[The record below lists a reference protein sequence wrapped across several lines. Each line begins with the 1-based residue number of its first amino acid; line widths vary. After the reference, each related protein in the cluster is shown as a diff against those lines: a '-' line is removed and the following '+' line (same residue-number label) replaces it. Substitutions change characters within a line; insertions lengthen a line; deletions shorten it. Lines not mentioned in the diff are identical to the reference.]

1 MSDSWIDTPAIA
13 NGIRRMLEHRS
24 QLMGQGEEMI
34 GWKLGFGGP
43 GWLEKFEIPG
53 PLVGFLPASRRHRS
67 GSTVSV
73 EGWKRP
79 VAEPELAVYV
89 GSDVANPD
97 EVANCIAAV
106 GPAIELADVHPPPED
121 LEEVLADNIF
131 HRGVIFG
138 EADRGRAGG
147 DISGL
152 IARIGRGGE
161 EVATTS
167 ELEDLTGELV
177 PILAHT
183 VRLLDTFGEK
193 LRAGEVVIAGS
204 VVPPLPVSPGER
216 IDYRLEPLGEISVL
230 V

>member
-1 MSDSWIDTPAIA
+1 
-13 NGIRRMLEHRS
+13 
-24 QLMGQGEEMI
+24 
-34 GWKLGFGGP
+34 
-43 GWLEKFEIPG
+43 
-53 PLVGFLPASRRHRS
+53 
-67 GSTVSV
+67 
-73 EGWKRP
+73 
-79 VAEPELAVYV
+79 
-89 GSDVANPD
+89 
-97 EVANCIAAV
+97 
-106 GPAIELADVHPPPED
+106 
-121 LEEVLADNIF
+121 
-131 HRGVIFG
+131 VIFG